1 MDIKEYIKSQ
11 TGVYGAWKSAKEIS
25 TFKGGGQAFVF
36 YPQSVEKAAEL
47 IDVLRAENVDFSMLG
62 SGSNT
67 LVCDGNCRQVLVCL
81 KGLCG
86 VKFEG
91 EKVVCEGGASV
102 AKITFEGRKRGLGGL
117 EFLSGVPCTLGG
129 ALKMNAGAFSS
140 QIGDYVTKIDVLN
153 LDYAN
158 CDKNRIQNNI
168 REISINS
175 KDLAYRKGVD
185 GIVLKAELKLEKK
198 SAEQSIN
205 EAREFLRKR
214 QDKQPSLPSLG
225 IVFKNGKIPS
235 GKLIDDCGLK
245 GVKIGGAQVSQKH
258 ANFIVNVGGASAKD
272 YLALVALCKKEVFA
286 KFGILLEEEFVTI
299 E

>member
-36 YPQSVEKAAEL
+36 YPQSLEKAVET
-47 IDVLRAENVDFSMLG
+47 IGVLREENVAFSMLG

-86 VKFEG
+86 VKIEG
-91 EKVVCEGGASV
+91 EKVICEGGAIVS
-102 AKITFEGRKRGLGGL
+102 KITFEGRKRGLGGL

-140 QIGDYVTKIDVLN
+140 QIGDYVTKIDILN
-153 LDYAN
+153 LDCAN
-158 CDKNRIQNNI
+158 CDKNRTQNRI
-168 REISINS
+168 REISVNS

-185 GIVLKAELKLEKK
+185 GIVLKAELKLAKK
-198 SAEQSIN
+198 SGEQSVN
-205 EAREFLRKR
+205 EAREYLRKR
-214 QDKQPSLPSLG
+214 QEKQPSLPSLG
-225 IVFKNGKIPS
+225 SVFKNGKIPS

-258 ANFIVNVGGASAKD
+258 ANFIVNVGGASAED
-272 YLALVALCKKEVFA
+272 YLALVALCKKEVFE
-286 KFGILLEEEFVTI
+286 KFGILLEEEFVKI

>member
-36 YPQSVEKAAEL
+36 YPQSVEKAVEL

-153 LDYAN
+153 LDCAN
-158 CDKNRIQNNI
+158 LDKNRIQNNI

-225 IVFKNGKIPS
+225 SVFKNGKIPS

>member
-1 MDIKEYIKSQ
+1 VDIKEYIKSQ
-11 TGVYGAWKSAKEIS
+11 IGVYGAWKSAKEIS

-36 YPQSVEKAAEL
+36 YPQSVEKAVEL
-47 IDVLRAENVDFSMLG
+47 IGVLREENVTFSMLG

-86 VKFEG
+86 VKIEG

-140 QIGDYVTKIDVLN
+140 QIGDYATKIDILN
-153 LDYAN
+153 LDCAN
-158 CDKNRIQNNI
+158 CDKNRTQNRI
-168 REISINS
+168 REVSVNS

-185 GIVLKAELKLEKK
+185 GIVLKAELKLAKK
-198 SAEQSIN
+198 SGEQSVN
-205 EAREFLRKR
+205 EAREYLRKR
-214 QDKQPSLPSLG
+214 QEKQPSLPSLG
-225 IVFKNGKIPS
+225 SVFKNGKIPS

-272 YLALVALCKKEVFA
+272 YLTLASLCKKEVFE

>member
-11 TGVYGAWKSAKEIS
+11 IGVYGAWKSAKEIS

-36 YPQSVEKAAEL
+36 YPQSVEKAVEL
-47 IDVLRAENVDFSMLG
+47 IDVLGEENVDFSMLG
-62 SGSNT
+62 NGSNT

-86 VKFEG
+86 VKIDG

-140 QIGDYVTKIDVLN
+140 QIGDYVTKIDILN
-153 LDYAN
+153 IDCAN
-158 CDKNRIQNNI
+158 CDKNRTQTRI
-168 REISINS
+168 REISVNS

-185 GIVLKAELKLEKK
+185 EIVLKGELKLAKK
-198 SAEQSIN
+198 SGEQSVN
-205 EAREFLRKR
+205 EAREYLRKR
-214 QDKQPSLPSLG
+214 QEKQPSLPSLG
-225 IVFKNGKIPS
+225 SVFKNGKIPS

-272 YLALVALCKKEVFA
+272 YLTLASLCKKEVFE

>member
-36 YPQSVEKAAEL
+36 YPQSVEKAVEL
-47 IDVLRAENVDFSMLG
+47 IDVLRSENVDFSMLG

-67 LVCDGNCRQVLVCL
+67 LVCDGNCRRVSVCL

-86 VKFEG
+86 VKFED

-102 AKITFEGRKRGLGGL
+102 AKITFGGRKRGLGGL

-153 LDYAN
+153 LDCAN
-158 CDKNRIQNNI
+158 CDKNRIQNNM

-225 IVFKNGKIPS
+225 SVFKNGKIPS

>member
-36 YPQSVEKAAEL
+36 YPQSVEKAVEL
-47 IDVLRAENVDFSMLG
+47 IGVLRAENVDFSMLG

-67 LVCDGNCRQVLVCL
+67 LVCDGNCRQVSVCL

-153 LDYAN
+153 LDCVN

-225 IVFKNGKIPS
+225 SVFKNGKIPS

>member
-1 MDIKEYIKSQ
+1 MDIKEYIKRR

-36 YPQSVEKAAEL
+36 YPQSVEKAVEL
-47 IDVLRAENVDFSMLG
+47 IDVLREENVDFSMLG

-67 LVCDGNCRQVLVCL
+67 LVCDGNCRQVSVCL
-81 KGLCG
+81 KGLCD
-86 VKFEG
+86 VKIEG
-91 EKVVCEGGASV
+91 EKAVCECGASI
-102 AKITFEGRKRGLGGL
+102 AKIVFEGRKKGLGGL

-140 QIGDYVTKIDVLN
+140 QIGDYVTKIDILN
-153 LDYAN
+153 IDCAN
-158 CDKNRIQNNI
+158 IGKNRIQNGI
-168 REISINS
+168 REINVNS
-175 KDLAYRKGVD
+175 KDFAYRKGVN
-185 GIVLKAELKLEKK
+185 GILLKAELKLEKK

-205 EAREFLRKR
+205 EAKESLKKR
-214 QDKQPSLPSLG
+214 QEKQPSLPSLG
-225 IVFKNGKIPS
+225 SVFKNGKIPS

-258 ANFIVNVGGASAKD
+258 ANFIVNAGGASAKD
-272 YLALVALCKKEVFA
+272 YLALVALCKKEVFE

>member
-25 TFKGGGQAFVF
+25 TFKGGGQAFIF
-36 YPQSVEKAAEL
+36 YPQSVEKAVEL

-67 LVCDGNCRQVLVCL
+67 LVCDGNCRQVSVCL

-91 EKVVCEGGASV
+91 EKVICEGGASV
-102 AKITFEGRKRGLGGL
+102 AKITFAGRKRGLGGL

-153 LDYAN
+153 LDCAN
-158 CDKNRIQNNI
+158 YDKNRIQNNI

-205 EAREFLRKR
+205 EAREYLRKR

-225 IVFKNGKIPS
+225 SVFKNGKIPS

>member
-36 YPQSVEKAAEL
+36 YPQSVEKAVEL

-117 EFLSGVPCTLGG
+117 EFLSGVPCALGG

-225 IVFKNGKIPS
+225 SVFKNGKIPS

>member
-36 YPQSVEKAAEL
+36 YPQSVEKAVEL

-67 LVCDGNCRQVLVCL
+67 LVCDGNCRRVSVCL

-140 QIGDYVTKIDVLN
+140 QIGDYVTKIDILN

-225 IVFKNGKIPS
+225 SVFKNGKIPS

-258 ANFIVNVGGASAKD
+258 ANFIVNTGGASAKD

>member
-36 YPQSVEKAAEL
+36 YPQSVEKAIET
-47 IDVLRAENVDFSMLG
+47 IGVLREENVGFSMLG

-86 VKFEG
+86 VKIEG

-102 AKITFEGRKRGLGGL
+102 AKITFEGRKKRLGGL

-140 QIGDYVTKIDVLN
+140 QIGDYVTKIGILN
-153 LDYAN
+153 LDCVN
-158 CDKNRIQNNI
+158 CDKNRTQNRI
-168 REISINS
+168 REISVNS
-175 KDLAYRKGVD
+175 KDFAYRKGVD
-185 GIVLKAELKLEKK
+185 GIVLKAELKLAKK
-198 SAEQSIN
+198 SAEQSVN
-205 EAREFLRKR
+205 EAREYLRKR
-214 QDKQPSLPSLG
+214 QEKQPSLPSLG
-225 IVFKNGKIPS
+225 SVFKNGKIPS

-272 YLALVALCKKEVFA
+272 YLALVALCKKEVFE

>member
-140 QIGDYVTKIDVLN
+140 QIGDYVTKIDVSN
-153 LDYAN
+153 LDCAN

-225 IVFKNGKIPS
+225 SVFKNGKIPS